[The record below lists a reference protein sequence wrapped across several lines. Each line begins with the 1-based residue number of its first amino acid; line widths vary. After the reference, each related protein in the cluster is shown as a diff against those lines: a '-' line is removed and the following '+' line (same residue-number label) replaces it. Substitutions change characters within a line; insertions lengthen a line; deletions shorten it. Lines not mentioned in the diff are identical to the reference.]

1 MAKPPKSDNVT
12 QLRSG
17 LSPEQT
23 SHKILAGIRAVE
35 QLSAQLDIAE
45 SSQAAIESDKL
56 SAATKSYRG
65 LVREADELGNALTA
79 AESHRILPLV
89 CAGLAE
95 HDALIEANKL
105 ARGNRKAERGRV
117 SQARLELHKPA
128 MDDRQSKQSMLPI
141 TGDTIGLGWF
151 SDETKA
157 VVYTALLDLDGR
169 GGLDTAQAE
178 LMTDL
183 ASANLQPIAFVL
195 DAADALDE
203 ADAAESDPVVSSE
216 LAAMADQDASLP
228 I

>member
-1 MAKPPKSDNVT
+1 MAKTPKSDNVT

-56 SAATKSYRG
+56 SAATKSYRA
-65 LVREADELGNALTA
+65 LVREADELGDALTA
-79 AESHRILPLV
+79 AESHRILPLI

-95 HDALIEANKL
+95 HDAIIEANKL
-105 ARGNRKAERGRV
+105 AKGNRKAERGRV
-117 SQARLELHKPA
+117 AQARLELHKPA
-128 MDDRQSKQSMLPI
+128 MDDRQSMLPI

-203 ADAAESDPVVSSE
+203 PESESDPVASSE
-216 LAAMADQDASLP
+216 LAAMAEQDASLP

>member
-1 MAKPPKSDNVT
+1 MAKKDNVT

-17 LSPEQT
+17 MSPEQT

-35 QLSAQLDIAE
+35 QLAAQLDMAE
-45 SSQAAIESDKL
+45 SSQAAIESDRL

-65 LVREADELGNALTA
+65 LVREADELGDALTA
-79 AESHRILPLV
+79 AESHRILPLI

-95 HDALIEANKL
+95 HDAIIEANKL
-105 ARGNRKAERGRV
+105 AKGNRKAERGRV

-128 MDDRQSKQSMLPI
+128 MDDRQSMLPI
-141 TGDTIGLGWF
+141 TSDTIGLGWF

>member
-1 MAKPPKSDNVT
+1 MAKKDNIT

-56 SAATKSYRG
+56 SAATKSYRA
-65 LVREADELGNALTA
+65 LVREADELGDALTA
-79 AESHRILPLV
+79 AESHRILPLI

-95 HDALIEANKL
+95 HDAIIEANKL
-105 ARGNRKAERGRV
+105 AKGNRKAERGRV
-117 SQARLELHKPA
+117 AQARLELHKPA
-128 MDDRQSKQSMLPI
+128 MDDRQSMLPI

-203 ADAAESDPVVSSE
+203 PESESDPVASSE
-216 LAAMADQDASLP
+216 LAAMAEQDASLP

>member
-35 QLSAQLDIAE
+35 LFAEQLDRAE
-45 SSQAAIESDKL
+45 STRSAIESDTL
-56 SAATKSYRG
+56 SASTKSYRA
-65 LVREADELGNALTA
+65 LVREADEMGDALTA
-79 AESHRILPLV
+79 ADSHRLLPLI

-95 HDALIEANKL
+95 HDAIIEANKL
-105 ARGNRKAERGRV
+105 AKGNRKAERGRV
-117 SQARLELHKPA
+117 AQARLELHKPA
-128 MDDRQSKQSMLPI
+128 MDDRQSMLPI

>member
-1 MAKPPKSDNVT
+1 MATKPKSDSNVS
-12 QLRSG
+12 QLRPS

-35 QLSAQLDIAE
+35 LFSEQLDRAE
-45 SSQAAIESDKL
+45 STRSAIESDTL
-56 SAATKSYRG
+56 SAATKSYRA
-65 LVREADELGNALTA
+65 LVREADEMGDALTA
-79 AESHRILPLV
+79 ADSHRLLPLI

-95 HDALIEANKL
+95 HDAIIEANKL
-105 ARGNRKAERGRV
+105 AKGNRKAERGRV

-128 MDDRQSKQSMLPI
+128 MDDRQSMLPI

-169 GGLDTAQAE
+169 GGLDKAQAE

-203 ADAAESDPVVSSE
+203 SEADGSDPVVASE
-216 LAAMADQDASLP
+216 LAAMAEQDASLP

>member
-1 MAKPPKSDNVT
+1 MAKKDNIT

-56 SAATKSYRG
+56 SAATKSYRA
-65 LVREADELGNALTA
+65 LVREADELGDALTA
-79 AESHRILPLV
+79 AESHRILPLI

-95 HDALIEANKL
+95 HDAIIEANKL
-105 ARGNRKAERGRV
+105 AKGNRKAERGRV
-117 SQARLELHKPA
+117 AQARLELHKPA
-128 MDDRQSKQSMLPI
+128 MDDRQSMLPI

-169 GGLDTAQAE
+169 GGLDKAQAE

-203 ADAAESDPVVSSE
+203 SEADGSDPVVASE
-216 LAAMADQDASLP
+216 LAAMAEQDASLP